1 MYSIGICDD
10 EKNLAEE
17 ASVQTDIM
25 LDIPEKISIEEIDLC
40 SIFCNLFDNAIE
52 SCKRVPIKEQRFLKL
67 CAERKAGYLIIYE
80 RNAMTGKLKRKN
92 GRIIT
97 NKKEISEH
105 GYGLELLRMMSEKY
119 DGKMTVHT
127 YPGIFE
133 IELALEIKDT

>member
-1 MYSIGICDD
+1 MPSHQ
-10 EKNLAEE
+10 LPA
-17 ASVQTDIM
+17 A
-25 LDIPEKISIEEIDLC
+25 
-40 SIFCNLFDNAIE
+40 IFFYKQE
-52 SCKRVPIKEQRFLKL
+52 SFHHILW
-67 CAERKAGYLIIYE
+67 RKSLQ
-80 RNAMTGKLKRKN
+80 LKRKN